1 MESDNI
7 STTPF
12 YTLDAIDD
20 EIFALI
26 VKSEKDEDWK
36 EILQNN
42 SIKDRLTSQGII
54 ALERNEIRWDDATL
68 LFTLGL
74 KLDNNNIPIKLGDLK
89 NRERFGRFPS
99 TDGSA
104 LNYFS
109 EYTKA
114 TQRDS
119 SLVNRPTFGELMV
132 LINKLNKG
140 LENTSFSSG
149 IGGLR
154 IHGWITSEEA
164 TDLRKAIK
172 SGQWGVASD
181 EPLDG
186 GVRDIIKHVVAI
198 LRSAERNQVGLMLR
212 SHS

>member
-26 VKSEKDEDWK
+26 IKSKNSDDWK
-36 EILQNN
+36 DILLND
-42 SIKDRLTSQGII
+42 SVKDRLTSQGMI
-54 ALERNEIRWDDATL
+54 ALERNEISWDDATL

-74 KLDNNNIPIKLGDLK
+74 KLDSNNIPIKLGELK

-99 TDGSA
+99 SDGSA
-104 LNYFS
+104 LNYFTK
-109 EYTKA
+109 YTKA
-114 TQRDS
+114 THRDS
-119 SLVNRPTFGELMV
+119 DIVNRPTFDELMV

-140 LENTSFSSG
+140 LENTSFSTG

-154 IHGWITSEEA
+154 IHGWITAQEA

>member
-26 VKSEKDEDWK
+26 IKSKENDNWKD
-36 EILQNN
+36 ILQNN
-42 SIKDRLTSQGII
+42 SVKDRLLSQGIN
-54 ALERNEIRWDDATL
+54 AEGRNEISWDDATL

-74 KLDNNNIPIKLGDLK
+74 KLDSNNIPIKLGDLK

-99 TDGSA
+99 SDGSA

-114 TQRDS
+114 THRDS
-119 SLVNRPTFGELMV
+119 NLVTRPTFDELML

-140 LENTSFSSG
+140 LENTSFSTG

-154 IHGWITSEEA
+154 IHGWITAPEA